1 MPQDR
6 KITNFLAFFPFPSDD
21 LALCL
26 QGDKTLMIKKKGKSP
41 LKVLLAIAL
50 GIIAGMLGG
59 DKAGFF
65 GVTFYEIYDVIGKL
79 FINALMLIVVPLV
92 SASIITGIA
101 RIGNEGTFGRLGLKI
116 FGFYIGTSLLAI
128 LIGLISVNIFN
139 PGVSFTSHGSSV
151 ITAEMTAAL
160 KDDIASGKGVSVL
173 SVVLQIIPSN
183 IVDAYHGQ
191 MLGLIFFSL
200 LFGYAISKIDSHPQ
214 SILMGFWQGIF
225 QSMLVITDVIM
236 HFLPIGVFCLVAKSF
251 ATAGLDSL
259 QSLALFFVTVIVG
272 LCVFMFIALPLLLK
286 FVGGVSPMNHFR
298 AMAPALVTA
307 FSTSSS
313 SASLP
318 VTIDCVEKRAG
329 VSNRICS
336 LVIPL
341 GTSINM
347 SGSALYECVAAL
359 FIAQVY
365 GIELSFTTQLSVV
378 ILALVT
384 SIGIAGI
391 PSASIV
397 AIIVILNAMGLPA
410 EGIGLLFAVDRIL
423 DMCRTT
429 VNVFSDSCCAVLV
442 AKSEGEEGVLQR
454 TDFEYA

>member
-1 MPQDR
+1 
-6 KITNFLAFFPFPSDD
+6 
-21 LALCL
+21 
-26 QGDKTLMIKKKGKSP
+26 MIKKKGKSP
-41 LKVLLAIAL
+41 WKVLIAIVL
-50 GIIAGMLGG
+50 GILAGLLGG
-59 DKAGFF
+59 DKAGLF
-65 GVTFYEIYDVIGKL
+65 GITFYEIYDLIGKL
-79 FINALMLIVVPLV
+79 FINALKLIVVPLV

-101 RIGNEGTFGRLGLKI
+101 RIGNEGALGRLGLKI
-116 FGFYIGTSLLAI
+116 FGFYLGTSLLAI
-128 LIGLISVNIFN
+128 LIGLLAVNIFN
-139 PGVSFTSHGSSV
+139 PGAAFTDSGSSL
-151 ITAEMTAAL
+151 IPAEASAAL
-160 KDDIASGKGVSVL
+160 KKSLESGKGVTVISVI
-173 SVVLQIIPSN
+173 LQIIPSN
-183 IVDAYHGQ
+183 IVDAFHGQ

-200 LFGYAISKIDSHPQ
+200 LFGYAISKIDPHPQ
-214 SILMGFWQGIF
+214 SVLMGFWQGVF
-225 QSMLVITDVIM
+225 QATLVITDVIM
-236 HFLPIGVFCLVAKSF
+236 KFLPIGVFCLVAKSF
-251 ATAGLDSL
+251 ATAGIGSL
-259 QSLALFFVTVIVG
+259 QSLALFFVTVLAG
-272 LCVFMFIALPLLLK
+272 LAAFMFVALPLLLK
-286 FVGGVSPMNHFR
+286 FVGKVSPMNHFR

-313 SASLP
+313 SATLP
-318 VTIDCVEKRAG
+318 VTMDCVERRAG

-336 LVIPL
+336 LVVPL

-365 GIELSFTTQLSVV
+365 GLELSFTTQFSVV
-378 ILALVT
+378 LLSLVT

-397 AIIVILNAMGLPA
+397 AIIVILNAIGLPA

-442 AKSEGEEGVLQR
+442 ARTEGEEGVLQR